1 MLKHGYDS
9 YKHRSLS
16 LSRLLFGSDLRVVI
30 AAAIA
35 FLILQF
41 ARTHEAE
48 NRKTVARALRDRI
61 NDCREGS
68 RYIYHIEF
76 TAALRHFV
84 GYYPISFD
92 KFQNRFSNV
101 SLADKAAWQTR
112 R

>member
-35 FLILQF
+35 LLILQF
-41 ARTHEAE
+41 ARAHEAE

-61 NDCREGS
+61 NDSREGS
-68 RYIYHIEF
+68 RYIY
-76 TAALRHFV
+76 
-84 GYYPISFD
+84 ISH
-92 KFQNRFSNV
+92 
-101 SLADKAAWQTR
+101 
-112 R
+112 